1 MPENPSNSPD
11 LPLERGR
18 VEEPI
23 QTGERGL
30 EEPLREVTE
39 PRDNDGQKIPDGKR
53 PRVEDTGD
61 LGISFK
67 RQRFEALSDSAVY
80 EWELPKELSSY
91 AIKYFERFV
100 PERKLKDTITENP
113 ISTNFIAK
121 PKRLDDHFKEI
132 LEDQRRKKDLDADA
146 SLERIQTKI
155 LQTMGPLSKV
165 WYLIEEAL
173 ASESLEN
180 LDWSGDREA
189 EN

>member
-39 PRDNDGQKIPDGKR
+39 PRDNDDGQKRSDGKR

-61 LGISFK
+61 QGTSFK
-67 RQRFEALSDSAVY
+67 RQRFQALSDSSVY
-80 EWELPKELSSY
+80 EWELHKELSSY

-100 PERKLKDTITENP
+100 PERELKDTLTENP
-113 ISTNFIAK
+113 IPTNFIAK
-121 PKRLDDHFKEI
+121 PRRLDDHFKEI

-155 LQTMGPLSKV
+155 L
-165 WYLIEEAL
+165 
-173 ASESLEN
+173 
-180 LDWSGDREA
+180 
-189 EN
+189 